1 MISAWKWGLAGAF
14 VGCLVLA
21 GWVANGWRL
30 RALDAANYQR
40 ELRHELERRIFA
52 DAKRLAKEREV
63 DALKAALAQKV
74 TTVKETVVRY
84 VKENPDCD
92 LPEPAAS
99 QLQRLRQG
107 RDVPTTPAKPAD
119 PG

>member
-1 MISAWKWGLAGAF
+1 MLAHWRWGVAGAF
-14 VGCLVLA
+14 VAALVLA
-21 GWVANGWRL
+21 GWVANGWRIRAAQASDLQKAL
-30 RALDAANYQR
+30 RTEIERAVLADAAR
-40 ELRHELERRIFA
+40 LGLER
-52 DAKRLAKEREV
+52 KVET
-63 DALKAALAQKV
+63 LKAIIEGRV
-74 TTVKETVVRY
+74 ETVKETVVRY

-107 RDVPTTPAKPAD
+107 RDVPTTPAEPAD

>member
-1 MISAWKWGLAGAF
+1 MLAHWKWGVAGAI
-14 VGCLVLA
+14 VAALVLA

-63 DALKAALAQKV
+63 DALKAELAQKV

-84 VKENPDCD
+84 VKQNPDCD
-92 LPEPAAS
+92 LPEPVAG

-107 RDVPTTPAKPAD
+107 RDVPTAPARPAD